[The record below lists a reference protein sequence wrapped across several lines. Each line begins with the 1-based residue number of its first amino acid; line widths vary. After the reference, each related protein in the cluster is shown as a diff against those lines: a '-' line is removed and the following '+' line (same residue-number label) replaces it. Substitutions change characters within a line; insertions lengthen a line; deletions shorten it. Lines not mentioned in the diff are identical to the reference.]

1 MSRSRDISIM
11 LGATEAAN
19 TGNAAL
25 STGGGSGGGID
36 SAAVISIID
45 SSYVAGR
52 ALPGNWSTTTS
63 GNNLVFTYA
72 DSNLIKFQD
81 SGTIVSIQDIGAF
94 GTI

>member
-1 MSRSRDISIM
+1 MSRSRDISII

-19 TGNAAL
+19 VDNTAL
-25 STGGGSGGGID
+25 GSGVD

-45 SSYVAGR
+45 SAYVAGR
-52 ALPGNWSTTTS
+52 ALPGDWSTTTS
-63 GNNLVFTYA
+63 GNNLVFTYT

-81 SGTIVSIQDIGAF
+81 SGTIVSIKDIGAF

>member
-1 MSRSRDISIM
+1 MSRSRDISII

-19 TGNAAL
+19 ASNAAL
-25 STGGGSGGGID
+25 STGAGGID

-45 SSYVAGR
+45 SAYVAGR
-52 ALPGNWSTTTS
+52 ALPGDWSTTTS

-94 GTI
+94 GSI

>member
-1 MSRSRDISIM
+1 MSRSRDISII
-11 LGATEAAN
+11 LGATEETNTAN
-19 TGNAAL
+19 TAL
-25 STGGGSGGGID
+25 IADAGGID

-45 SSYVAGR
+45 SAYVAGR
-52 ALPGNWSTTTS
+52 ALPGDWSTTTS

-94 GTI
+94 GSI

>member
-19 TGNAAL
+19 TSNAAL
-25 STGGGSGGGID
+25 ASGID
-36 SAAVISIID
+36 SAF
-45 SSYVAGR
+45 VAAR
-52 ALPGNWSTTTS
+52 ALPGDWSTTTS

-94 GTI
+94 GSI

>member
-1 MSRSRDISIM
+1 MSRSRDISII

-19 TGNAAL
+19 TGNSAL
-25 STGGGSGGGID
+25 STGAGGID

>member
-19 TGNAAL
+19 TSNAAL
-25 STGGGSGGGID
+25 TSSAGLD
-36 SAAVISIID
+36 SALVISPVD

-52 ALPGNWSTTTS
+52 ALPGDWSTTTS